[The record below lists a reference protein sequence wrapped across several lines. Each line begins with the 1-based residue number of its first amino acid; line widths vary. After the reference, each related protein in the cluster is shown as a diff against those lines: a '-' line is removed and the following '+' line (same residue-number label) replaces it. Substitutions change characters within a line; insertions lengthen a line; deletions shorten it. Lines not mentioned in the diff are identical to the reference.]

1 MPDYLIA
8 YDIAAPKRLQ
18 KIHKRLCE
26 EAIPLQNSTFLY
38 RASPGQFEHLW
49 QELAL
54 MSKNEDDLR
63 AYRLPAASLCYEYH
77 PKTRKASTACSP
89 FPKPPAKK
97 QKKRASIEKTNQIQ

>member
-63 AYRLPAASLCYEYH
+63 AYRLPDASLCYEYH
-77 PKTRKASTACSP
+77 PKTPEGIYCL
-89 FPKPPAKK
+89 
-97 QKKRASIEKTNQIQ
+97 

>member
-18 KIHKRLCE
+18 KIHKCLCE

-38 RASPGQFEHLW
+38 RASPGQF
-49 QELAL
+49 
-54 MSKNEDDLR
+54 KNEDDLR

-77 PKTRKASTACSP
+77 PKTPEGIYCL
-89 FPKPPAKK
+89 
-97 QKKRASIEKTNQIQ
+97 